1 MCGLRAGLKAK
12 GRLVAGGKPGRGGI
26 SRGRGDAQLNYEND
40 TEGETDAFKAR
51 KLPPGRRPSTEWER
65 LGLRRATPQVDP
77 KRAGEA
83 GTAGDTGSGEAS
95 WRRKLAPRHRDVV
108 RKFFSAEKK

>member
-1 MCGLRAGLKAK
+1 MCGLRAGWKAK
-12 GRLVAGGKPGRGGI
+12 SKPGRGGI

-40 TEGETDAFKAR
+40 TEGATDAFKAR